1 MIPAAFDYLAPAS
14 LDEAIDLLAR
24 HGPDAKIL
32 SGGMSLIPAMKIRLA
47 EPAVIVD
54 INGIPDLEYL
64 REEGGQLH
72 IGAMTRESAFEQSGL
87 VRHGYPILFET
98 AKVIADP
105 LVRNRAT
112 IGGNI
117 AHADPANDHP
127 ATMLA
132 VGATIVARGPNG
144 TREIAADDFFTGFF
158 STALEDGEMVTE
170 IRVPAPTA
178 RTGSTYL
185 KFERKVGDYAIAA
198 VAVNLEVDEAGH
210 CTSARIGL
218 TNVSDV
224 PMRAR
229 NAESALIGHA
239 VNAKSIEAASRE
251 AAAECDPKADLRG
264 PVEYKRDLVRVL
276 AGRAIGRAVARAQ
289 GRTH

>member
-1 MIPAAFDYLAPAS
+1 MIPAAFDHVAPTS

-32 SGGMSLIPAMKIRLA
+32 SGGMSLIPAMKLRLA
-47 EPAVIVD
+47 QPAVVIDV
-54 INGIPDLEYL
+54 NGIPGLEYL
-64 REEGGQLH
+64 HEEDGVLR
-72 IGAMTRESAFEQSGL
+72 IGAMTRESALERSGI
-87 VRHGYPILFET
+87 VRHGYPILYET

-112 IGGNI
+112 IGGNL

-132 VGATIVARGPNG
+132 LAATIVVRGPHG

-158 STALEDGEMVTE
+158 STALAEDEIVLE
-170 IRVPAPTA
+170 IRIPAPSAT
-178 RTGSTYL
+178 TGSTYL

-198 VAVNLEVDEAGH
+198 VAVNLQVDASGT
-210 CTSARIGL
+210 CTAARIGL

-229 NAESALIGHA
+229 AA
-239 VNAKSIEAASRE
+239 EAALVGQRATASAIE
-251 AAAECDPKADLRG
+251 GAARAASAECDPKADLRG
-264 PVEYKRDLVRVL
+264 PVDYKRDLVRVL
-276 AGRAIGRAVARAQ
+276 AGRAISRAVARAQ
-289 GRTH
+289 GSAN

>member
-1 MIPAAFDYLAPAS
+1 
-14 LDEAIDLLAR
+14 
-24 HGPDAKIL
+24 
-32 SGGMSLIPAMKIRLA
+32 
-47 EPAVIVD
+47 
-54 INGIPDLEYL
+54 
-64 REEGGQLH
+64 
-72 IGAMTRESAFEQSGL
+72 
-87 VRHGYPILFET
+87 
-98 AKVIADP
+98 
-105 LVRNRAT
+105 
-112 IGGNI
+112 
-117 AHADPANDHP
+117 
-127 ATMLA
+127 
-132 VGATIVARGPNG
+132 
-144 TREIAADDFFTGFF
+144 
-158 STALEDGEMVTE
+158 MVTE